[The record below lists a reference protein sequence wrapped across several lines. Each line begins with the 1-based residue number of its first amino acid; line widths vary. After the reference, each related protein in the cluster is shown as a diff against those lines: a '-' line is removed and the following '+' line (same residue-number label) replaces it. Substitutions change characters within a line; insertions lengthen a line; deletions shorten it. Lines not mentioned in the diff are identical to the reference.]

1 MNVDLFDLKRFVKA
15 QDAYDSYDIALKEIK
30 DGRKQSH
37 WMWYIFPQIAGLGMT
52 ATSHKYS
59 IMSLNEAKAYI
70 AHPYLGGNLINIS
83 KVLLS
88 LDENDP
94 YKIFGSP
101 DYLKLCSSMT
111 LFAEAAPEEEVFQKV
126 IEKYYGGKKDERTL
140 AILEEL
146 KKRK

>member
-1 MNVDLFDLKRFVKA
+1 MEDIYNLQRFIKEQQRDYTTAYVEVSQGKKR
-15 QDAYDSYDIALKEIK
+15 
-30 DGRKQSH
+30 SH
-37 WMWYIFPQIAGLGMT
+37 WMWYIFPQIVGLGMT

-59 IMSLNEAKAYI
+59 IKSIDEAKAYL
-70 AHPYLGGNLINIS
+70 AHPYLGKNLINIS

-101 DYLKLCSSMT
+101 DYMKLCSSMT

-126 IEKYYGGKKDERTL
+126 IEKYYGGRKDERTL
-140 AILEEL
+140 AILDEL
-146 KKRK
+146 CK

>member
-1 MNVDLFDLKRFVKA
+1 MEDIYNLQRFIKEQQRDYTTAYVEVSQGKKR
-15 QDAYDSYDIALKEIK
+15 
-30 DGRKQSH
+30 SH
-37 WMWYIFPQIAGLGMT
+37 WMWYIFPQIVGLGMT

-59 IMSLNEAKAYI
+59 IKSIDEAKAYI
-70 AHPYLGGNLINIS
+70 AHPYLGKNLINIS

-126 IEKYYGGKKDERTL
+126 IEKYYGGKRDERTI

-146 KKRK
+146 

>member
-1 MNVDLFDLKRFVKA
+1 MEDIYNLQRFIKEQQRDYTTAYVEVSQGKKR
-15 QDAYDSYDIALKEIK
+15 
-30 DGRKQSH
+30 SH
-37 WMWYIFPQIAGLGMT
+37 WMWYIFPQIVGLGMT

-59 IMSLNEAKAYI
+59 IKSIDEAKAYL
-70 AHPYLGGNLINIS
+70 AHPYLGKNLINIS

-126 IEKYYGGKKDERTL
+126 IEKYYGGRKDERTL
-140 AILEEL
+140 AILEQFIL
-146 KKRK
+146 RC

>member
-1 MNVDLFDLKRFVKA
+1 MEDIYNLQRFIKEQQRDYTTAYVEVSQGKKR
-15 QDAYDSYDIALKEIK
+15 
-30 DGRKQSH
+30 SH
-37 WMWYIFPQIAGLGMT
+37 WMWYIFPQIVGLGMT

-59 IMSLNEAKAYI
+59 IKSIDEAKAYI
-70 AHPYLGGNLINIS
+70 AHPYLGKNLINIS

-88 LDENDP
+88 MDENNP

-111 LFAEAAPEEEVFQKV
+111 LFAEAAPEEDVFQKV
-126 IEKYYGGKKDERTL
+126 IDKYYGGKKDERTL

-146 KKRK
+146 KK

>member
-1 MNVDLFDLKRFVKA
+1 MEDIYNLQRFIKEQQRDYTTAYVEVSQGKKR
-15 QDAYDSYDIALKEIK
+15 
-30 DGRKQSH
+30 SH
-37 WMWYIFPQIAGLGMT
+37 WMWYIFPQIVGLGMT

-59 IMSLNEAKAYI
+59 IKSIDEAKAYL
-70 AHPYLGGNLINIS
+70 AHPYLGKNLINIS

-146 KKRK
+146 GK

>member
-1 MNVDLFDLKRFVKA
+1 
-15 QDAYDSYDIALKEIK
+15 
-30 DGRKQSH
+30 
-37 WMWYIFPQIAGLGMT
+37 MWYIFPQIVGLGIT

-59 IMSLNEAKAYI
+59 IKSIDEAKAYL
-70 AHPYLGGNLINIS
+70 AHPYLGKNLINIS

-126 IEKYYGGKKDERTL
+126 IEKYYGGRKDERTL
-140 AILEEL
+140 AILDEL
-146 KKRK
+146 CK

>member
-1 MNVDLFDLKRFVKA
+1 MEDIYNLQRFIKEQQRDYTTAYVEVSQGKKR
-15 QDAYDSYDIALKEIK
+15 
-30 DGRKQSH
+30 SH
-37 WMWYIFPQIAGLGMT
+37 WMWYIFPQIVGLGMT

-59 IMSLNEAKAYI
+59 IKSIDEAKAYI
-70 AHPYLGGNLINIS
+70 AHPYLGKNLINIS

-126 IEKYYGGKKDERTL
+126 IEKYYGGRKDERTL
-140 AILEEL
+140 AIFEQLNE
-146 KKRK
+146 

>member
-1 MNVDLFDLKRFVKA
+1 MEDIYNLQRFIKEQQRDYTTAYVEVSQGKKR
-15 QDAYDSYDIALKEIK
+15 
-30 DGRKQSH
+30 SH
-37 WMWYIFPQIAGLGMT
+37 WMWYIFPQIVGLGIT

-59 IMSLNEAKAYI
+59 IKSIDEAKAYL
-70 AHPYLGGNLINIS
+70 AHPYLGKNLINIS

-126 IEKYYGGKKDERTL
+126 IEKYYGGRKDERTL
-140 AILEEL
+140 AILDEL
-146 KKRK
+146 CK